1 MNTGAI
7 WYLQKL
13 AQDVESTC
21 RAQKGRL
28 LTARTMREVKNL
40 STVHVKPE
48 LRHIPGVRTAREA
61 LRTAAEDRMQSIL
74 KEQLQTLAALTSTDE
89 FKLARG
95 RLIRNDWAFLRGEFA
110 SIYRQ
115 AERESKLLLSQLERS
130 APVQQ
135 VSDEEEPDTDSP
147 NDAPK

>member
-1 MNTGAI
+1 
-7 WYLQKL
+7 
-13 AQDVESTC
+13 
-21 RAQKGRL
+21 
-28 LTARTMREVKNL
+28 
-40 STVHVKPE
+40 
-48 LRHIPGVRTAREA
+48 
-61 LRTAAEDRMQSIL
+61 MQSIL